1 ARNGHRGAANVK
13 VAAIQHDI
21 FWEDPAANL
30 HRLDGMIAGAAASGA
45 KLVVFPDRPTTGST
59 LSPYSFEARTGATTS
74 FFQRAAADH
83 GVWVAGTVAVEE
95 SGSTSIAAHIAGPSG
110 ELHTSGKHHLTTAE
124 SEIFVTHMAID
135 SFLIEDVRV
144 APFVGLDLRYPN
156 DFWDVAADVDLF
168 IVHGAEPESRSQ
180 QWRALLAA
188 RAIENQCYV
197 IGVNR
202 VGTGGGL
209 TYRGE
214 SAIIDPAGQVLVSA
228 SGTETTLVAEV
239 ESALVRFTRDRSP
252 LLGEREPLVIT
263 LT

>member
-1 ARNGHRGAANVK
+1 MK

-30 HRLDGMIAGAAASGA
+30 HRLDGMIAGASAAGA
-45 KLVVFPDRPTTGST
+45 KLVVFPDRPATGST
-59 LSPYSFEARTGATTS
+59 LSPYMFESRNGVTTA

-83 GVWVAGTVAVEE
+83 GIWVAGTVAIEE
-95 SGSTSIAAHIAGPSG
+95 HGSTAITSYIAGPAG
-110 ELHTSGKHHLTTAE
+110 ELHASGKHHLTPAE
-124 SEIFVTHMAID
+124 TDVFVPHMTID

-168 IVHGAEPESRSQ
+168 IVHGSEPESRGQ
-180 QWRALLAA
+180 QWRSLLAA

-197 IGVNR
+197 VGANR
-202 VGTGGGL
+202 VGTGGGF

-228 SGTETTLVAEV
+228 TGTETTLVAEV

>member
-1 ARNGHRGAANVK
+1 MK

-45 KLVVFPDRPTTGST
+45 KLVVFPDRSTTGST
-59 LSPYSFEARTGATTS
+59 LSPYMFEGRSGVSTS
-74 FFQRAAADH
+74 FMQRAASDH
-83 GVWVAGTVAVEE
+83 GVWVAGTAAVEE
-95 SGSTSIAAHIAGPSG
+95 DGVATITSLIAGPGG
-110 ELHTSGKHHLTTAE
+110 ELHAGGKHHLTPSE
-124 SEIFVTHMAID
+124 SEVFAAHMTID

-144 APFVGLDLRYPN
+144 ASFVGTDLRYPN

-180 QWRALLAA
+180 QWRSLLAA

-197 IGVNR
+197 VGANR
-202 VGTGGGL
+202 VGTGGGR
-209 TYRGE
+209 TYLGE
-214 SAIIDPAGQVLVSA
+214 SAIIDPSGQLLVSA
-228 SGTETTLVAEV
+228 SATETTLIAEV